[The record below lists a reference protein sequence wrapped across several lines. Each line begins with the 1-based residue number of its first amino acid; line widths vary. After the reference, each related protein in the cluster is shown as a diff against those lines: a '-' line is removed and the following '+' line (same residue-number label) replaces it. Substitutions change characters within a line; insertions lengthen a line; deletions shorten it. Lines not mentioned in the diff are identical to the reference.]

1 MTSLKTAAVALGALG
16 ALSVAAFGQA
26 GAGRAPA
33 QAPGGQVATLVLD
46 SHDQLATVDWIE
58 RSDVAALREGVI
70 REMELRLGDP
80 AVKGQPIGYLHD
92 EIAELTVAKSKLMAE
107 NDAAVEKAKAAAE
120 VAMTVVA
127 RNKRLNDRKAGMVSQ
142 EDVARAEGE
151 LKVAEAQIKESQGQ
165 LDVNKA
171 ELQLA
176 EQVLRE
182 HTIIAPF
189 DGIVIKRMKEPGE
202 SVRANEAVVQL
213 GNLSRLCANAYIPLE
228 YAFRVRV
235 GQVVELQPRLAGGT
249 GDQAIENKTFRG
261 RIVFVD
267 PQIQPIAETAV
278 RIRAE
283 FENPEMELRPGLK
296 VAMTIYLTDGSAP
309 TAGVAAPAAPATRQ
323 AAAR

>member
-16 ALSVAAFGQA
+16 ALSIAALAQA
-26 GAGRAPA
+26 P
-33 QAPGGQVATLVLD
+33 APGGQMATLVLD
-46 SHDQLATVDWIE
+46 SSDQLATIDWIE
-58 RSDVAALREGVI
+58 KSDVAALREGVI

-92 EIAELTVAKSKLMAE
+92 EIAALSVAKAKIMAE
-107 NDAAVEKAKAAAE
+107 NEAGLERAEAAAE

-127 RNKRLNDRKAGMVSQ
+127 RNKRLNDRKPGMVSQ

-151 LKVAEAQIKESQGQ
+151 LKVAEAQVKEAQGQ
-165 LDVNKA
+165 LDVNRA
-171 ELQLA
+171 ELELA
-176 EQVLRE
+176 KQMLDE
-182 HTIIAPF
+182 HTILAPF
-189 DGIVIKRMKEPGE
+189 DGIVTKRLKEPGE
-202 SVRANEAVVQL
+202 SVRANEAVVQI

-228 YAFRVRV
+228 YAYRVQV
-235 GQVVELQPRLAGGT
+235 GQVVELQPRLVGGL
-249 GDQAIENKTFRG
+249 GNQPIERKTFRG

-267 PQIQPIAETAV
+267 PQIQAIAETAV

-296 VAMTIYLTDGSAP
+296 AAMTIYLTNDA
-309 TAGVAAPAAPATRQ
+309 AQAAAPAPGATRQ

>member
-1 MTSLKTAAVALGALG
+1 MTSLKTAAVAFGALA
-16 ALSVAAFGQA
+16 ALSVSVFGQA
-26 GAGRAPA
+26 GAGRA
-33 QAPGGQVATLVLD
+33 QAPAPRGQVATLVLD
-46 SHDQLATVDWIE
+46 SSDQLATIDWIE
-58 RSDVAALREGVI
+58 KSDVAALREGVI

-80 AVKGQPIGYLHD
+80 AIKGQPIGYLHD

-107 NDAAVEKAKAAAE
+107 NDAAVEKAKAARD
-120 VAMTVVA
+120 VATTVVA
-127 RNKRLNDRKAGMVSQ
+127 RNQRLNDRKPGMVSQ
-142 EDVARAEGE
+142 EDVAKAEGE
-151 LKVAEAQIKESQGQ
+151 LKVAEAQVKESQGQ

-182 HTIIAPF
+182 HTILAPF

-202 SVRANEAVVQL
+202 SVRANEAVVQI

-228 YAFRVRV
+228 YSFRVKV
-235 GQVVELQPRLAGGT
+235 GQVVELQPRLAGGM
-249 GDQAIENKTFRG
+249 GDQPIERKTFRG
-261 RIVFVD
+261 KIVFVD

-296 VAMTIYLTDGSAP
+296 AAMTIYLTDDAAP
-309 TAGVAAPAAPATRQ
+309 TAAATPTAPATRQ
-323 AAAR
+323 ASAR